1 MKGEGRTQTDNP
13 KRDLIMMLG
22 KRNGKMVGTVN
33 LNDRGNNSTVLA
45 RLTKWGMES
54 FKFVNETQ
62 AVKAR
67 DRWRH
72 SILNETLSFEIIHPG
87 RCWFIRVSVK

>member
-1 MKGEGRTQTDNP
+1 MN
-13 KRDLIMMLG
+13 LG
-22 KRNGKMVGTVN
+22 MRNGKMVGTVT

-72 SILNETLSFEIIHPG
+72 SVLNETLNFDIIRPG
-87 RCWFIRVSVK
+87 RCFFVRVTTK

>member
-1 MKGEGRTQTDNP
+1 MN
-13 KRDLIMMLG
+13 LG
-22 KRNGKMVGTVN
+22 MRNGKMVGTVT

-72 SILNETLSFEIIHPG
+72 SVLNDTLNFDIIRPG
-87 RCWFIRVSVK
+87 RCFFVRVTTK

>member
-1 MKGEGRTQTDNP
+1 MN
-13 KRDLIMMLG
+13 LG
-22 KRNGKMVGTVN
+22 VRNGKMVGTVT
-33 LNDRGNNSTVLA
+33 LNDKGNNSTVLA

-72 SILNETLSFEIIHPG
+72 SVLNETLNFDIIRPG
-87 RCWFIRVSVK
+87 RCFFVRVTTK

>member
-1 MKGEGRTQTDNP
+1 
-13 KRDLIMMLG
+13 MMLG

-33 LNDRGNNSTVLA
+33 LNDRGSNSTVLA

-54 FKFVNETQ
+54 FKYVNETQ

-72 SILNETLSFEIIHPG
+72 SILNETLRFEIIQPG
-87 RCWFIRVSVK
+87 RSFFVRVSVR

>member
-1 MKGEGRTQTDNP
+1 MREDP
-13 KRDLIMMLG
+13 KSETLKRLIMNLG
-22 KRNGKMVGTVN
+22 KRNGKMVGTVT

-72 SILNETLSFEIIHPG
+72 SVLNETLNFDLIKPG
-87 RCWFIRVSVK
+87 RCWFVRVSTR

>member
-1 MKGEGRTQTDNP
+1 MN
-13 KRDLIMMLG
+13 LG
-22 KRNGKMVGTVN
+22 MRNGKMVGTVN
-33 LNDRGNNSTVLA
+33 LNDRGSNSTVLA

-54 FKFVNETQ
+54 FKYVNETQ

-72 SILNETLSFEIIHPG
+72 SVLNETLNFDLIKPG
-87 RCWFIRVSVK
+87 RCWFVRVTTK

>member
-1 MKGEGRTQTDNP
+1 MN
-13 KRDLIMMLG
+13 LG
-22 KRNGKMVGTVN
+22 MRNGKMVGTVT
-33 LNDRGNNSTVLA
+33 LNDRGNNATVLA

-72 SILNETLSFEIIHPG
+72 SVLNETLNFDIIRPG
-87 RCWFIRVSVK
+87 RCFFVRVTTK

>member
-1 MKGEGRTQTDNP
+1 MN
-13 KRDLIMMLG
+13 LG
-22 KRNGKMVGTVN
+22 MRNGKMVGTVT

-62 AVKAR
+62 AVEAR

-72 SILNETLSFEIIHPG
+72 SVLNETLNFDIIRPG
-87 RCWFIRVSVK
+87 RCFFVRVTTK

>member
-1 MKGEGRTQTDNP
+1 MN
-13 KRDLIMMLG
+13 LG
-22 KRNGKMVGTVN
+22 MRNGKMVGTVT

-54 FKFVNETQ
+54 FKFVNEIQ

-72 SILNETLSFEIIHPG
+72 SVLNETLNFDIIRPG
-87 RCWFIRVSVK
+87 RCFFVRVTTK

>member
-1 MKGEGRTQTDNP
+1 MKNEKRFLFIKP
-13 KRDLIMMLG
+13 KREYIMMLG

-54 FKFVNETQ
+54 FKYVNETQ
-62 AVKAR
+62 ALNALSKWKDSV
-67 DRWRH
+67 
-72 SILNETLSFEIIHPG
+72 LNETLSFDIIHPG
-87 RCWFIRVSVK
+87 RCFFVRVSVK

>member
-1 MKGEGRTQTDNP
+1 
-13 KRDLIMMLG
+13 MMLG

-33 LNDRGNNSTVLA
+33 LNGTRSNVTVLA

-72 SILNETLSFEIIHPG
+72 SILNETLRFEIIHPG
-87 RCWFIRVSVK
+87 RCFFVRVSVR

>member
-1 MKGEGRTQTDNP
+1 
-13 KRDLIMMLG
+13 MMLG

-62 AVKAR
+62 AVRAR

-72 SILNETLSFEIIHPG
+72 SVLNETLSFDIIRG
-87 RCWFIRVSVK
+87 SRVWFVRVNAK

>member
-1 MKGEGRTQTDNP
+1 MN
-13 KRDLIMMLG
+13 LG
-22 KRNGKMVGTVN
+22 MRNGKMVGTVT

-54 FKFVNETQ
+54 FKFVNETRG
-62 AVKAR
+62 VKAR

-72 SILNETLSFEIIHPG
+72 SVLNETLNFDIIRPG
-87 RCWFIRVSVK
+87 RCFFVRVTTK

>member
-1 MKGEGRTQTDNP
+1 MN
-13 KRDLIMMLG
+13 LG
-22 KRNGKMVGTVN
+22 MRNGKMVGTVT
-33 LNDRGNNSTVLA
+33 LNDKGNNSTVLA

-72 SILNETLSFEIIHPG
+72 SVLNETLNFDIIRPG
-87 RCWFIRVSVK
+87 RCFFVRVTTK